1 MSNIFGTN
9 TTSDLM
15 SVAETAQKIMQGKS
29 LTEDWLEAEMRKVQH
44 KWPRTNPKIKKQWL
58 DKQKARAEKDGMDMS
73 AGGEFEDRLDDYE
86 LTIHADDKV
95 WTEASKIKS
104 KWKKMS
110 TAQRTKWLDKIDDL
124 ARKQNTSDEDV
135 RAIRDEFGL
144 HMSEEVEV
152 AEAVLDEALKPRDK
166 AVIDA
171 FYSRKGNLASNL
183 LSVEG
188 GKLTK
193 MGMGG
198 QEIAIWKND
207 KIVINAKM
215 DVKSTEEIVRYM
227 KKSIPSGV
235 FEEVEIAEGWKAGKY
250 TIKDDNGKILG
261 TYSSGG
267 KAQKAMN
274 DLMQKGDYD
283 KLEVAMVEEVEIE
296 ESNELQAIMAL
307 DDVGIEATINKKDQV
322 VVKKKDLKKAE
333 KALKKSFKKGGAPE
347 LHTEEV
353 EIDEA
358 VNLKKLKKEYEKNED
373 DNYHREN
380 YLLLAKA
387 FGTKSEIKKVEEIM
401 KRSEANNSTSQK
413 DNDWMYKNIMPYY
426 NKIRNEEVEIGEKIE
441 KESYGSFITAAAKAK
456 KEGKKTFMMGGK
468 KYPVTIKQ
476 KISAAYEEAEVEEAK
491 LYAAKGTA
499 YPATIDTL
507 KMIVREKQ
515 NQTVMF
521 KSGKAIVDLFTA
533 SAMVQVYDALKKPE
547 MKKTFEKMIGDKA
560 GFLKT
565 QAFAMKM
572 ISGGK

>member
-1 MSNIFGTN
+1 MQEMKRRYLSMYIP
-9 TTSDLM
+9 D
-15 SVAETAQKIMQGKS
+15 ETMDDQFNEHCGVCDEQGIEEAVLADRDYKYDGKVIKISKKNFSKVPNDYKNSTKGKERMI
-29 LTEDWLEAEMRKVQH
+29 T
-44 KWPRTNPKIKKQWL
+44 
-58 DKQKARAEKDGMDMS
+58 
-73 AGGEFEDRLDDYE
+73 Y
-86 LTIHADDKV
+86 DDKAGTV
-95 WTEASKIKS
+95 S
-104 KWKKMS
+104 
-110 TAQRTKWLDKIDDL
+110 
-124 ARKQNTSDEDV
+124 V
-135 RAIRDEFGL
+135 PVEFT
-144 HMSEEVEV
+144 EEVELG
-152 AEAVLDEALKPRDK
+152 ENFAVLNEALKPRDK

-235 FEEVEIAEGWKAGKY
+235 FEEVEV
-250 TIKDDNGKILG
+250 D
-261 TYSSGG
+261 
-267 KAQKAMN
+267 
-274 DLMQKGDYD
+274 
-283 KLEVAMVEEVEIE
+283 

-333 KALKKSFKKGGAPE
+333 AALKKSFRKGGAPE
-347 LHTEEV
+347 LH
-353 EIDEA
+353 
-358 VNLKKLKKEYEKNED
+358 
-373 DNYHREN
+373 
-380 YLLLAKA
+380 
-387 FGTKSEIKKVEEIM
+387 G
-401 KRSEANNSTSQK
+401 
-413 DNDWMYKNIMPYY
+413 
-426 NKIRNEEVEIGEKIE
+426 EEVEIGEKIE

-507 KMIVREKQ
+507 RKIVKDKQ
-515 NQTVMF
+515 HQTVMF
-521 KSGKAIVDLFTA
+521 KSGQAIVDLFTA
-533 SAMVQVYDALKKPE
+533 NAMVQVYDALKKPE

>member
-1 MSNIFGTN
+1 MQEMKRRYLSMYIP
-9 TTSDLM
+9 D
-15 SVAETAQKIMQGKS
+15 ETMDDQFNEHCGVCDEQGIEEAVLADRDYKYDGKVIKISRKNFSKVHRDFKNSTKGQ
-29 LTEDWLEAEMRKVQH
+29 EMMM
-44 KWPRTNPKIKKQWL
+44 T
-58 DKQKARAEKDGMDMS
+58 
-73 AGGEFEDRLDDYE
+73 Y
-86 LTIHADDKV
+86 DDKAGTV
-95 WTEASKIKS
+95 SAP
-104 KWKKMS
+104 
-110 TAQRTKWLDKIDDL
+110 
-124 ARKQNTSDEDV
+124 V
-135 RAIRDEFGL
+135 EFT
-144 HMSEEVEV
+144 EEVELG
-152 AEAVLDEALKPRDK
+152 ENFAVLNEALKPRDK

-235 FEEVEIAEGWKAGKY
+235 FEEVEV
-250 TIKDDNGKILG
+250 D
-261 TYSSGG
+261 
-267 KAQKAMN
+267 
-274 DLMQKGDYD
+274 
-283 KLEVAMVEEVEIE
+283 

-333 KALKKSFKKGGAPE
+333 AALKKSFRKGGAPE
-347 LHTEEV
+347 LH
-353 EIDEA
+353 
-358 VNLKKLKKEYEKNED
+358 
-373 DNYHREN
+373 
-380 YLLLAKA
+380 
-387 FGTKSEIKKVEEIM
+387 G
-401 KRSEANNSTSQK
+401 
-413 DNDWMYKNIMPYY
+413 
-426 NKIRNEEVEIGEKIE
+426 EEVEIGEKIE